1 MRTSINLITIFV
13 VSIIIGAIAF
23 SIAGYGH
30 VTEVKAKVEGKER
43 ITESV
48 GDRIESFYLVYTD
61 KGTFKLEDD
70 LFRGQW
76 PTERYLSQRSAQS
89 QDQTKL
95 RLTLRSHSQSPPLW
109 YPWSGQGRGP
119 HQQRA
124 GQTDD

>member
-70 LFRGQW
+70 LFRGN
-76 PTERYLSQRSAQS
+76 YYSSDVYGKIK
-89 QDQTKL
+89 QDSTYTIKTSGY
-95 RLTLRSHSQSPPLW
+95 RIGWASE
-109 YPWSGQGRGP
+109 YPNIIEVK
-119 HQQRA
+119 
-124 GQTDD
+124 

>member
-1 MRTSINLITIFV
+1 MRTSINLITILV
-13 VSIIIGAIAF
+13 VTVIIGAIAF

-70 LFRGQW
+70 LFRGNF
-76 PTERYLSQRSAQS
+76 YSSDVYGKIK
-89 QDQTKL
+89 QDSTYTFKTSGY
-95 RLTLRSHSQSPPLW
+95 RIGFMSS
-109 YPWSGQGRGP
+109 YPNIIEVK
-119 HQQRA
+119 
-124 GQTDD
+124 